1 MMNETVYIFKL
12 DMQNRITL
20 TSMLRQV
27 YDFNDLIY
35 MKLQVIDGEKYL
47 QISGYEIDFYQAIS
61 KQDYKGRISIPK
73 EVREKFDI
81 QTGDKLESYENEG
94 DPNHRSLLLKKV
106 LKR

>member
-47 QISGYEIDFYQAIS
+47 QISGYEIDFYQA
-61 KQDYKGRISIPK
+61 
-73 EVREKFDI
+73 F
-81 QTGDKLESYENEG
+81 
-94 DPNHRSLLLKKV
+94 
-106 LKR
+106 

>member
-1 MMNETVYIFKL
+1 MNETVYIFKL

-73 EVREKFDI
+73 EVRENLIF
-81 QTGDKLESYENEG
+81 KLEI
-94 DPNHRSLLLKKV
+94 SLSRMKMKV
-106 LKR
+106 IQIIDRYF

>member
-1 MMNETVYIFKL
+1 MNETVYIFKL

-61 KQDYKGRISIPK
+61 KC
-73 EVREKFDI
+73 F
-81 QTGDKLESYENEG
+81 
-94 DPNHRSLLLKKV
+94 LLSC
-106 LKR
+106 